1 MSLAFLHMR
10 RENPGAI
17 VTADTEFGSWV
28 GWVGRVGW
36 VGPTQ
41 FSILEF
47 FLNLICC
54 CFRSFLSCSRMVCFV
69 FYRSAH
75 DRVLQD
81 NKYKIDF

>member
-1 MSLAFLHMR
+1 MKILSNINKNSKKYIEFILQKVGR
-10 RENPGAI
+10 CQVDE
-17 VTADTEFGSWV
+17 ADTEFGSWV

-54 CFRSFLSCSRMVCFV
+54 CF
-69 FYRSAH
+69 
-75 DRVLQD
+75 
-81 NKYKIDF
+81 